1 MGVWCKGDVCGDGLH
16 RACVL
21 WGSVLRSGVIR
32 CRMCW
37 RTGGMANR
45 YGAYGLD
52 WSKRREDETPGDFRA
67 RMARESLEAAGGV
80 VDGTVDGGEFAGKKA
95 ALSGGERE
103 LVTWVFD
110 HMDIKGVSAG
120 DAPSAGAWS
129 LLQQCRRSGTMR
141 EAFYLT
147 IWPKLLPTRGTVDA
161 EDERRR
167 GGGKALEHVERVM
180 AAAVLARSLAGVAG
194 EN

>member
-1 MGVWCKGDVCGDGLH
+1 MAG
-16 RACVL
+16 RQ
-21 WGSVLRSGVIR
+21 GS
-32 CRMCW
+32 
-37 RTGGMANR
+37 
-45 YGAYGLD
+45 YGLD
-52 WSKRREDETPGDFRA
+52 WSKRRDKESPAEFRTRMSREDA
-67 RMARESLEAAGGV
+67 EAAGKV
-80 VDGTVDGGEFAGKKA
+80 VDGTVDGGVFAGKKA
-95 ALSGGERE
+95 LGGGERE

-129 LLQQCRRSGTMR
+129 LLQQCRRSGAMR

-167 GGGKALEHVERVM
+167 GSGKALEHVERVM
-180 AAAVLARSLAGVAG
+180 AAGVLARSLAGVTG